1 MASLNAPFFHPYV
14 QMEQGICR
22 LPPNV
27 LGLIIALHNPTSPSK
42 LKIQRGNGPFHANEI
57 EYVSQYNC
65 ENRARLDC
73 CLGRIEVPA
82 ESGFINV
89 PLSTLW
95 FMRFNGLADQ
105 TLVYGGI
112 MMTWNVLA
120 IMNETQTLIYL
131 RTASKCSVQLRVKP
145 ISNKLVMN
153 ADMHDALN
161 PAICEVQHDDRKIWY
176 HWLQSSVAQ
185 HPVLISG
192 VCWLFFSWGGPR
204 GGTDLC
210 RCCMKYMHAWIAL
223 ICHL

>member
-65 ENRARLDC
+65 ENRAVLDW
-73 CLGRIEVPA
+73 CLCRIEVPT

-89 PLSTLW
+89 RLSTLW
-95 FMRFNGLADQ
+95 FMLFNGLADQ

-112 MMTWNVLA
+112 LMTWNVLA
-120 IMNETQTLIYL
+120 IMNETQTLICS
-131 RTASKCSVQLRVKP
+131 RTVFKCNVWLWVKP

-153 ADMHDALN
+153 ADPQDALK
-161 PAICEVQHDDRKIWY
+161 PAEAVQHDDRKKYGIVS
-176 HWLQSSVAQ
+176 LR
-185 HPVLISG
+185 
-192 VCWLFFSWGGPR
+192 VCGL
-204 GGTDLC
+204 
-210 RCCMKYMHAWIAL
+210 
-223 ICHL
+223 